1 MGGCRCCYSF
11 DDHGEQQGKKFPD
24 VVQDLPKVVAAAA
37 EDGKDGIAAGPLEGA
52 SGKATVCFHVS
63 DLGFDGAA
71 SSQELFQR
79 GCEAAF
85 GP

>member
-1 MGGCRCCYSF
+1 M
-11 DDHGEQQGKKFPD
+11 
-24 VVQDLPKVVAAAA
+24 VQDLAEIVAAAA
-37 EDGKDGIAAGPLEGA
+37 EDSKDGIAAGPLERA
-52 SGKATVCFHVS
+52 SGQTPVCFHVS
-63 DLGFDGAA
+63 DLGFDGTA